1 MPYETGLLVG
11 SISIVTACIA
21 KLKCFIK
28 KNGTINWG
36 CGFTDAPLIDTDDQ
50 VVETTQLGD
59 VKVLYVRNKHHN
71 HESDN
76 E

>member
-1 MPYETGLLVG
+1 MFY
-11 SISIVTACIA
+11 
-21 KLKCFIK
+21 K
-28 KNGTINWG
+28 KNGSINWG

-59 VKVLYVRNKHHN
+59 VKVLYVRSKHHH

>member
-1 MPYETGLLVG
+1 MPYEAGLLVG
-11 SISIVTACIA
+11 GVSIVTACIA
-21 KLKCFIK
+21 KFKCYLK
-28 KNGTINWG
+28 KNGQVNWAIG
-36 CGFTDAPLIDTDDQ
+36 CTDAPLIDTDDQ

>member
-11 SISIVTACIA
+11 GISILTVCVA
-21 KLKCFIK
+21 KFKCYLK
-28 KNGTINWG
+28 KNGSINWG
-36 CGFTDAPLIDTDDQ
+36 VGCTDNPLIDTDDQ

-59 VKVLYVRNKHHN
+59 VKVLYVRNKHHH

-76 E
+76 D

>member
-11 SISIVTACIA
+11 GISIITACVA
-21 KLKCFIK
+21 KLKFFIK
-28 KNGTINWG
+28 RNGSITWG
-36 CGFTDAPLIDTDDQ
+36 CGFMDAPLIDTDDQ

-59 VKVLYVRNKHHN
+59 VKVLYVRSKHHH

>member
-1 MPYETGLLVG
+1 MPYEAGILVG
-11 SISIVTACIA
+11 SVSIITAAIA

-28 KNGTINWG
+28 KNGSINWG

-59 VKVLYVRNKHHN
+59 VKMLYVRNKHHN